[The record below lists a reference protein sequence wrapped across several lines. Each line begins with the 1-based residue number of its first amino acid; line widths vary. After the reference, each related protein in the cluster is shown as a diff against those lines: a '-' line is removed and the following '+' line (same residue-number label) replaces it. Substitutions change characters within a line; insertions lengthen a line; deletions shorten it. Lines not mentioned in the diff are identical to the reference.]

1 MIDLILSP
9 NQLRKCVTEI
19 FRKMNYPLSKK
30 CDVALDH
37 GNFNGERI
45 FWGWQNGNLNK
56 KVNSKMRGST
66 LLIS

>member
-1 MIDLILSP
+1 MIDLVLSP

-45 FWGWQNGNLNK
+45 FWGWQNGNLY
-56 KVNSKMRGST
+56 
-66 LLIS
+66 